1 MVTPARKQVD
11 FLSKRFIAG
20 GCSALAVIASFVLMV
35 VPGPNY
41 GIDFQGG
48 TNIIAKFTEDV
59 GDGSVREALSA
70 AGYTDAA
77 VQKFGSDGDFEYLV
91 QMRAVTSLTA
101 ERQTLLSETLVAEF
115 GEGTSVEFD
124 ETQGD
129 RVYVQVPELVFD
141 LAEGSGATD
150 VNAVDSGF
158 ESIVARYSSQEPII
172 NGRMVDVLN
181 GAGFDRITATA
192 YGNPSDRRFQVGVQT
207 LQGVVSAAFTE
218 TLGDRFASIERVETV
233 GPRVGQQ
240 LRADAVKA
248 ILLSLVC
255 ILIYIAFRFDLRYA
269 PGAIVALFHDVMIT
283 LGVFV
288 ILQEEIS
295 LPILAALLTIVG
307 YSLNDTIVNFDR
319 IRENINLGDGR
330 ESMLDLVNRSL
341 NECLSRTI
349 LTSVTTLIAVIVIYF
364 VGGGLIQS
372 FALAMIIGVIVGTY
386 SSIFVA
392 SPIMVL
398 TANYFAQR
406 DRSRAAEIAAARSS
420 VG

>member
-1 MVTPARKQVD
+1 
-11 FLSKRFIAG
+11 
-20 GCSALAVIASFVLMV
+20 
-35 VPGPNY
+35 
-41 GIDFQGG
+41 
-48 TNIIAKFTEDV
+48 
-59 GDGSVREALSA
+59 
-70 AGYTDAA
+70 
-77 VQKFGSDGDFEYLV
+77 
-91 QMRAVTSLTA
+91 
-101 ERQTLLSETLVAEF
+101 
-115 GEGTSVEFD
+115 
-124 ETQGD
+124 
-129 RVYVQVPELVFD
+129 
-141 LAEGSGATD
+141 
-150 VNAVDSGF
+150 
-158 ESIVARYSSQEPII
+158 
-172 NGRMVDVLN
+172 
-181 GAGFDRITATA
+181 
-192 YGNPSDRRFQVGVQT
+192 
-207 LQGVVSAAFTE
+207 
-218 TLGDRFASIERVETV
+218 
-233 GPRVGQQ
+233 
-240 LRADAVKA
+240 VKA